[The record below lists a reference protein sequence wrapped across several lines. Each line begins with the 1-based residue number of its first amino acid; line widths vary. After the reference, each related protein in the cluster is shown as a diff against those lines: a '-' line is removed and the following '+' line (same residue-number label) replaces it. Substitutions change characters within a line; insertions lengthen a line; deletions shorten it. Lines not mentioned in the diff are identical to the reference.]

1 MIAPMMKITLL
12 LSARN
17 RDAALK
23 RLRALGVLH
32 VRNITPPLSTDI
44 DTLAVEMDNLEKAT
58 IILDEIIGRAD
69 SDEGPPAGAGDL
81 DPRQAVTDILDLA
94 QERTNIEN
102 SLLEHQPI
110 NEWYERWGD
119 ISRNTIKALR
129 EAGLW
134 VRLYIGDRKTVRSLP
149 PETQF
154 IEARDEAGTIFF
166 AYFGDTQIDRLDFR
180 EEPVPELEAPDL
192 RAKIAGWKE
201 RLEEIDRDLF
211 ILTPIHAGLDNLK
224 TEIGKQLEFSNVMHG
239 MGEEEKF
246 VWLQGFCPKDTVE
259 AVKETA
265 DEDGWAYLI
274 EKPDDPDEVPTLI
287 RNPKWLRII
296 EPMFN
301 FLGTKPGYAEF
312 DISMPFLIFFSLFF
326 AMIVS
331 DAGYG
336 LIFVALGF
344 FAQKKF
350 GAKAPKE
357 PFILLYVLGGSTM
370 FWGLISGNWF
380 GAEGIGQLP
389 IFEWALIREI
399 SAFPSDADKAANLN
413 FMMYL
418 CFFIGAI
425 HLSVAHALRAFRVI
439 NSPKAL
445 AEAGWIFIVWTLF
458 FVAGTLVISKDF
470 PPFGMPLLIAGV
482 LLVILFA
489 NFQKNIVKGA
499 LITLGDLP
507 LTMISSFSD
516 VVSYLRLFA
525 VGYASVTVA
534 ASFNGMAVGDG
545 ITGIVAGIA
554 AALTLFLGHSLN
566 IVLCLMGVIVHGVRL
581 NMLEFSGHMSMQWSG
596 QEYLPFKE

>member
-110 NEWYERWGD
+110 SEWYERWGD
-119 ISRNTIKALR
+119 ISRSTIMELR

-180 EEPVPELEAPDL
+180 EEPVPEIEAPDL
-192 RAKIAGWKE
+192 RAKIAGWEE
-201 RLEEIDRDLF
+201 RIEEVDLELYAISSVRD
-211 ILTPIHAGLDNLK
+211 GLDDLK

-246 VWLQGFCPKDTVE
+246 AWLQGFCPKDTVE
-259 AVKETA
+259 AVKEA
-265 DEDGWAYLI
+265 AEEDGWAYLI

-357 PFILLYVLGGSTM
+357 PFLLLYVLGGSTM

-389 IFEWALIREI
+389 IFEWALIR
-399 SAFPSDADKAANLN
+399 
-413 FMMYL
+413 
-418 CFFIGAI
+418 G
-425 HLSVAHALRAFRVI
+425 VAHALRAFRVI